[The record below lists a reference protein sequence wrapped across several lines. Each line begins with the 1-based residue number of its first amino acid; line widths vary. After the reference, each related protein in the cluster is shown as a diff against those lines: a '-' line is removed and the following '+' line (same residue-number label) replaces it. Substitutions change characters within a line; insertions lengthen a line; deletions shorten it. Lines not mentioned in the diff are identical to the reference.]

1 VLVTGVT
8 AILFGLIPALRATR
22 VELAATLRSHSRG
35 TTGGLLGA
43 PGRVGVGKLL
53 VVGQVALSLTLLV
66 GTSMLVRSTRALS
79 TIDSGLA
86 RDRLLI
92 VTIDAAPTG
101 LDSDR
106 LAQLSRELLE
116 RVRRIPGVTQA
127 SFSENGIFSGTES
140 FTNLQVQGFTP
151 RTEADTNSN
160 YDRVGPGYFTA
171 IGARFIEGRD
181 IAESDNEHA
190 PPVAVINQTMASFY
204 FPKGHALGSRLKV
217 DSTTYEIVGVIADT
231 RDHELRQAPAR
242 RLYLPVFQTTGMPTE
257 FTYELLASG
266 DPAKLV
272 AAARR
277 ELTAA
282 NASVVVL
289 DNEPLTSLMRQS
301 ISQDLLV
308 AQVASFFGTLA
319 LALAALGLYGVM
331 MYATLRRT
339 SEFGLRMALGA
350 DARRV
355 RRMVLSEAMRLVIG
369 GTIVGVPLAIAT
381 TRLLRNQ
388 LFGVELV
395 DVPSFGVALGV
406 LAASAAI
413 AGYVPASRA
422 ARVGPLEALR
432 SE

>member
-1 VLVTGVT
+1 
-8 AILFGLIPALRATR
+8 
-22 VELAATLRSHSRG
+22 
-35 TTGGLLGA
+35 
-43 PGRVGVGKLL
+43 
-53 VVGQVALSLTLLV
+53 
-66 GTSMLVRSTRALS
+66 
-79 TIDSGLA
+79 
-86 RDRLLI
+86 
-92 VTIDAAPTG
+92 
-101 LDSDR
+101 
-106 LAQLSRELLE
+106 
-116 RVRRIPGVTQA
+116 
-127 SFSENGIFSGTES
+127 
-140 FTNLQVQGFTP
+140 
-151 RTEADTNSN
+151 
-160 YDRVGPGYFTA
+160 
-171 IGARFIEGRD
+171 
-181 IAESDNEHA
+181 
-190 PPVAVINQTMASFY
+190 
-204 FPKGHALGSRLKV
+204 
-217 DSTTYEIVGVIADT
+217 
-231 RDHELRQAPAR
+231 
-242 RLYLPVFQTTGMPTE
+242 
-257 FTYELLASG
+257 LLASG

-395 DVPSFGVALGV
+395 DVPSFVVALGV